1 MFTRVLRQSFRRQEG
16 QALVVAAL
24 LVLLMSLAVLT
35 TVNLGHTIHERV
47 RLQNTADAAAYSM
60 AAMEARAFNFY
71 AYANRTQ
78 VSHYV
83 SAMMWQSLLSLI
95 YFAEAFVT
103 DIYGF
108 MRTINP
114 CAGTPSGVFWTV
126 ACPILENVVP
136 YLSQIMRVIDRFMTT
151 YKNLIQGFQQL
162 LRTINPDQIV
172 GRYVIPTH
180 RTLNSAMFFASQVVM
195 TATLTQVS
203 QTTDA
208 VIAAND
214 KNVDS
219 KLGQLASGA
228 LSACL
233 FDQAHY
239 RESGDS
245 PLNPN
250 KRNPFEPI
258 DPKKKRHAE
267 KEARAK
273 RVMGAIT
280 NATRYTCDSDE
291 EDCPEGFVTSRKLGD
306 LIPLPEGLGVIRD
319 LLNTDIDTPIFKFAK
334 YGQTRFLTAT
344 NPNAAKVKEVNEPY
358 TPRNTIR
365 DWNDGI
371 EPTLGRLAQGDNMG
385 SDDVY
390 WIKFGPTGFGPFRNP
405 FACAKDDNPRECWGD
420 PRHGYRET
428 PSDKLAFKHVTKTSI
443 WAMNETE
450 ESYNHGGVHW
460 RVHHETLP
468 AGDDWR
474 RLYRPSGP
482 ESDVGVHRSQVCVS
496 KIKVLGACPLGV
508 PEIDVYT
515 ANVMPAEDGNHPW
528 KGIVPFMHFEPGQYS
543 GACGGPPSNDA
554 AATRYQH
561 DFNQP
566 STWVTLNKTADQ
578 VTNARHTDHDG
589 TGSNAIAQLNPQGK
603 VEWKFSGYNS
613 ALQMKNDRMKFLE
626 NIEGLNVIARG
637 QTYYH
642 RPGNWAE
649 HPNFFNPYWRPR
661 LASVYQGRHT
671 LPFVGEL
678 VDRLPGGLKDIPP
691 KVITH

>member
-1 MFTRVLRQSFRRQEG
+1 MFTRVLRQSFKRQEG

-83 SAMMWQSLLSLI
+83 SAMMWQSLLSLV

-136 YLSQIMRVIDRFMTT
+136 YLSQIMRVIDTFMTT
-151 YKNLIQGFQQL
+151 YKNLIRGFQEL
-162 LRTINPDQIV
+162 LRAINPDEII

-195 TATLTQVS
+195 MATLTQVS

-219 KLGQLASGA
+219 TLSQLASGA
-228 LSACL
+228 LNACL

-239 RESGDS
+239 REAGAS
-245 PLNPN
+245 PLAPD
-250 KRNPFEPI
+250 RNPLEPI
-258 DPKKKRHAE
+258 DPRKKRHAE

-273 RVMGAIT
+273 RVMGGIT
-280 NATRYTCDSDE
+280 NATRYACESD
-291 EDCPEGFVTSRKLGD
+291 DGACPEGFVTSRKLGD
-306 LIPLPEGLGVIRD
+306 LIPLPDGLGVIRD
-319 LLNTDIDTPIFKFAK
+319 LLSTDIDTPVFKFAK
-334 YGQTRFLTAT
+334 YGQTRFLTAN
-344 NPNAAKVKEVNEPY
+344 NPNAAKVKEVGDPY

-385 SDDVY
+385 SDDLY

-420 PRHGYRET
+420 PRKGYREGT
-428 PSDKLAFKHVTKTSI
+428 SDKLSFKHTTKTSI
-443 WAMNETE
+443 WAMNEYE
-450 ESYNHGGVHW
+450 DSYNNGGVHW
-460 RVHHETLP
+460 RVHHLSLP
-468 AGDDWR
+468 SGDTWR
-474 RLYRPSGP
+474 RVYRPSGP
-482 ESDVGVHRSQVCVS
+482 EADVGVHQSEVCVS
-496 KIKVLGACPLGV
+496 KIKVLGGCPIGV

-543 GACGGPPSNDA
+543 DTCGGPASNET

-566 STWVTLNKTADQ
+566 STWVALNKTPDQ
-578 VTNARHTDHDG
+578 VTNADHTDHDG
-589 TGSNAIAQLNPQGK
+589 TGSNAIPMLNQQGK
-603 VEWKFSGYNS
+603 IQWKFSNYNA
-613 ALQMKNDRMKFLE
+613 ALEVKNNRMKFLDG
-626 NIEGLNVIARG
+626 IEGLNVIARG
-637 QTYYH
+637 QAYYH

-649 HPNFFNPYWRPR
+649 QPNFFNPYWRPR
-661 LASVYQGRHT
+661 LASVYQGRHS

>member
-114 CAGTPSGVFWTV
+114 CGGAPSGVFWTL

-136 YLSQIMRVIDRFMTT
+136 YLSQIMRVIDTFMTT
-151 YKNLIQGFQQL
+151 YKNLIRGFQEL
-162 LRTINPDQIV
+162 LRAINPDRII
-172 GRYVIPTH
+172 GLYVVPTH

-219 KLGQLASGA
+219 KLSQLASGA
-228 LSACL
+228 LNACL

-245 PLNPN
+245 PL
-250 KRNPFEPI
+250 KLGHRNPLEPI
-258 DPKKKRHAE
+258 DPRKKRHAE

-273 RVMGAIT
+273 RIMGAIT
-280 NATRYTCDSDE
+280 DATRYACNSDDG
-291 EDCPEGFVTSRKLGD
+291 DCPEGFITSRKLGD
-306 LIPLPEGLGVIRD
+306 LIPLPDGLGVIRD
-319 LLNTDIDTPIFKFAK
+319 LLSRDIDTPVFKFAK
-334 YGQTRFLTAT
+334 YGQTRFLTEN
-344 NPNAAKVKEVNEPY
+344 NPNAAKVKETGRPY
-358 TPRNTIR
+358 TPRNPIR

-371 EPTLGRLAQGDNMG
+371 EPTLGRMAQGDNLG
-385 SDDVY
+385 SDDLY
-390 WIKFGPTGFGPFRNP
+390 WIKFGPSRFGQFRNP

-420 PRHGYRET
+420 PRQGHNEAPREKA
-428 PSDKLAFKHVTKTSI
+428 PFKHTTKTSI
-443 WAMNETE
+443 WAMNEYE
-450 ESYNHGGVHW
+450 DSYNNGGVHW

-468 AGDDWR
+468 VGDDWR

-482 ESDVGVHRSQVCVS
+482 EADVGVHQSEVCAL
-496 KIKVLGACPLGV
+496 KVVGICPPGTPRV
-508 PEIDVYT
+508 DVYT

-528 KGIVPFMHFEPGQYS
+528 KGIVPFMHFEPGQY
-543 GACGGPPSNDA
+543 GDTCGGPASNETS
-554 AATRYQH
+554 ATRYQH

-566 STWVTLNKTADQ
+566 STWVALNKTADQ
-578 VTNARHTDHDG
+578 LANAGHTDHDG
-589 TGSNAIAQLNPQGK
+589 TGSNAIPMLNQQGK
-603 VEWKFSGYNS
+603 IQWKFSNYNA
-613 ALQMKNDRMKFLE
+613 ALEVKNNRMKFLDT
-626 NIEGLNVIARG
+626 IEGLNVISRG

-649 HPNFFNPYWRPR
+649 QPNFFNPYWRPR
-661 LASVYQGRHT
+661 LASVYQGRHS
-671 LPFVGEL
+671 LSFVGEL
-678 VDRLPGGLKDIPP
+678 VDRLPPGLKEIPP

>member
-95 YFAEAFVT
+95 YFTEAFVT

-114 CAGTPSGVFWTV
+114 CSGDPDGAFWTV

-136 YLSQIMRVIDRFMTT
+136 YLSQIMKVIDTFMNTF
-151 YKNLIQGFQQL
+151 KNLIQGFQQI
-162 LRTINPDQIV
+162 LRTANPDWLI
-172 GRYVIPTH
+172 GRMVIPTH
-180 RTLNSAMFFASQVVM
+180 RMLNSAMFFASQVVM
-195 TATLTQVS
+195 MATLTQVS
-203 QTTDA
+203 QTTDS
-208 VIAAND
+208 VIYAND

-219 KLGQLASGA
+219 KLGQLAAGA
-228 LSACL
+228 LSACI
-233 FDQAHY
+233 FDKAHF

-245 PLNPN
+245 PLALAH
-250 KRNPFEPI
+250 RNPLEPI
-258 DPKKKRHAE
+258 DPRKKKHSD

-280 NATRYTCDSDE
+280 NATRYACDSD
-291 EDCPEGFVTSRKLGD
+291 DGSCPEGFITSRKLGD
-306 LIPLPEGLGVIRD
+306 LIPLPDGLGVIRD
-319 LLNTDIDTPIFKFAK
+319 LLSRDIDTPFFKFAK
-334 YGQTRFLTAT
+334 YGQTRFLTAN
-344 NPNAAKVKEVNEPY
+344 NPNAAKVSETSSPY

-371 EPTLGRLAQGDNMG
+371 EPTLGRMAQGDNLG
-385 SDDVY
+385 SDELY

-405 FACAKDDNPRECWGD
+405 FACAEDDDPRECWGD
-420 PRHGYRET
+420 PREGYRAT
-428 PSDKLAFKHVTKTSI
+428 KSDKLTFKHAMKTSI
-443 WAMNETE
+443 WAMNEHE
-450 ESYNHGGVHW
+450 GSHNNGGVHW
-460 RVHHETLP
+460 RVHHDTLP
-468 AGDDWR
+468 AGDSWLR
-474 RLYRPSGP
+474 VYRPSGP
-482 ESDVGVHRSQVCVS
+482 ESEIGVHRSKVCVTG
-496 KIKVLGACPLGV
+496 KVLGSCPPFV
-508 PEIDVYT
+508 PEIDVFT
-515 ANVMPAEDGNHPW
+515 ANVMPAQDGNHPW
-528 KGIVPFMHFEPGQYS
+528 KGIVPFMHFEPGQY
-543 GACGGPPSNDA
+543 ADTCGGTASSDS
-554 AATRYQH
+554 ATRYKH

-566 STWVTLNKTADQ
+566 STWVALNKTADQ
-578 VTNARHTDHDG
+578 MTNASHSDHAG
-589 TGSNAIAQLNPQGK
+589 TGSNAIGLLNGQGK
-603 VEWKFSGYNS
+603 VQWKFSSYNA
-613 ALQMKNDRMKFLE
+613 ALEMKNDRMKFLDTT
-626 NIEGLNVIARG
+626 EGLNVISRG

-649 HPNFFNPYWRPR
+649 QPNFFNPYWRPR
-661 LASVYQGRHT
+661 LASVYQGRHS

-678 VDRLPGGLKDIPP
+678 VDRLPGELKNVPP
-691 KVITH
+691 KIITH

>member
-114 CAGTPSGVFWTV
+114 CAGIPSGAFWTV
-126 ACPILENVVP
+126 ACPILTSVVP
-136 YLSQIMRVIDRFMTT
+136 YLSQIMQVIDTFMTT
-151 YKNLIQGFQQL
+151 YKNLIRGFQEL
-162 LRTINPDQIV
+162 LRAINPDRLV
-172 GRYVIPTH
+172 GLYVIPTH

-219 KLGQLASGA
+219 RLSQLASGA
-228 LSACL
+228 LNACL

-245 PLNPN
+245 PLQPGR
-250 KRNPFEPI
+250 RNPFDPI
-258 DPKKKRHAE
+258 DPRKKKHAE

-280 NATRYTCDSDE
+280 NATRYACNSD
-291 EDCPEGFVTSRKLGD
+291 DGSCPEGFVTSRKLGD
-306 LIPLPEGLGVIRD
+306 LIPLPDGLGVIRD
-319 LLNTDIDTPIFKFAK
+319 LLSRDINTPIFNFAK
-334 YGQTRFLTAT
+334 YGQTRLLTAN
-344 NPNAAKVKEVNEPY
+344 NPNAAKVKETSEPY
-358 TPRNTIR
+358 TARNTIR

-371 EPTLGRLAQGDNMG
+371 EPMLGRLAQGDNLG
-385 SDDVY
+385 SDDLY
-390 WIKFGPTGFGPFRNP
+390 WIKFGPTRFGRFRNP
-405 FACAKDDNPRECWGD
+405 FACAADDNPRECWGD
-420 PRHGYRET
+420 PRMGYREGS
-428 PSDKLAFKHVTKTSI
+428 SDKLAFKHMTKTSI
-443 WAMNETE
+443 WAMNEYE
-450 ESYNHGGVHW
+450 DSYNNGGVHW

-474 RLYRPSGP
+474 RLYRPSGS
-482 ESDVGVHRSQVCVS
+482 EADVGVHRSEACAE
-496 KIKVLGACPLGV
+496 KVIGTCPSGV
-508 PEIDVYT
+508 LRIDVYT

-528 KGIVPFMHFEPGQYS
+528 KGIVPFMHFEPGQY
-543 GACGGPPSNDA
+543 GDTCGGPASNET

-566 STWVTLNKTADQ
+566 STWVALNKTADQ
-578 VTNARHTDHDG
+578 LTNAGHTDHDG
-589 TGSNAIAQLNPQGK
+589 TGSNAIPMLNPQGK
-603 VEWKFSGYNS
+603 VQWKFSNYNA
-613 ALQMKNDRMKFLE
+613 ALEVKNNRMKFLDAP
-626 NIEGLNVIARG
+626 EGLNVISRG

-649 HPNFFNPYWRPR
+649 QPNFFNPYWRPR
-661 LASVYQGRHT
+661 LASVYQGRHS
-671 LPFVGEL
+671 LSFVGEL
-678 VDRLPGGLKDIPP
+678 VDRLPGELKDVPP

>member
-24 LVLLMSLAVLT
+24 LVLIMSIAVLT

-60 AAMEARAFNFY
+60 AAMEARTFNFY

-114 CAGTPSGVFWTV
+114 CAGDPDGVFWTL
-126 ACPILENVVP
+126 ACPILENLVP
-136 YLSQIMRVIDRFMTT
+136 YLSQIMRVIDKFMSVF
-151 YKNLIQGFQQL
+151 KNLIMGFQRI
-162 LRTINPDQIV
+162 LRTVNPDKLIGQ
-172 GRYVIPTH
+172 YVIPTH
-180 RTLNSAMFFASQVVM
+180 RTLNAAMFFASQVVM
-195 TATLTQVS
+195 MATLTQVG
-203 QTTDA
+203 QTTDS

-219 KLGQLASGA
+219 KLGQLAAGVV
-228 LSACL
+228 SACL

-239 RESGDS
+239 REAGGH
-245 PLNPN
+245 PLGVP
-250 KRNPFEPI
+250 KTPWEPI
-258 DPKKKRHAE
+258 DPAKKKHSE

-273 RVMGAIT
+273 RTMGAIT
-280 NATRYTCDSDE
+280 NATRYACDSGGGA
-291 EDCPEGFVTSRKLGD
+291 CPEGFVTSRKLGD
-306 LIPLPEGLGVIRD
+306 LLPLPDGLGVIRD
-319 LLNTDIDTPIFKFAK
+319 LLSTDIDTPIFKFAK
-334 YGQTRFLTAT
+334 YGQTRFLTAN
-344 NPNAAKVKEVNEPY
+344 NPNASKASQTGDPY

-371 EPTLGRLAQGDNMG
+371 EPTLGRLAQGDNLG

-390 WIKFGPTGFGPFRNP
+390 WIKFGPEGFGPFRNP
-405 FACAKDDNPRECWGD
+405 FACEDSDNPRECWGD
-420 PRHGYRET
+420 PRKGYKDT
-428 PSDKLAFKHVTKTSI
+428 GSSKLAFKHVMKTSI

-450 ESYNHGGVHW
+450 GSHKNGGVHW
-460 RVHHETLP
+460 RIHHETEP
-468 AGDDWR
+468 TGDNWL

-482 ESDVGVHRSQVCVS
+482 ESEAGVHRSKVCVS
-496 KIKVLGACPLGV
+496 KAKLFGSCPPLV

-515 ANVMPAEDGNHPW
+515 ANVMPAQDGNHPW
-528 KGIVPFMHFEPGQYS
+528 KGIVPFMHFEPGQY
-543 GACGGPPSNDA
+543 GDTCGGA
-554 AATRYQH
+554 ASEESATRYKH

-566 STWVTLNKTADQ
+566 STWVALNKTPDQ
-578 VTNARHTDHDG
+578 VRNANHSDHEG
-589 TGSNAIAQLNPQGK
+589 TGSNAIAELNSAGK
-603 VEWKFSGYNS
+603 VQLKFSSFNS
-613 ALQMKNDRMKFLE
+613 ALEMKNNRMKFLSA
-626 NIEGLNVIARG
+626 IEGLNVISRG

-649 HPNFFNPYWRPR
+649 QPNFFNPYWRPR
-661 LASVYQGRHT
+661 LASVYQGRHS

-678 VDRLPGGLKDIPP
+678 ADRLPGVLKDIPP
-691 KVITH
+691 KIITH